1 MSDLETKTA
10 YNYTI
15 LQKIPWRY
23 DWIVHLLTGKHDDDV
38 SNFIKPWT
46 DSYTE
51 DTITNYKQ
59 VKFKTGCK
67 KIHIYPKRSRGMGQF
82 VRESR
87 ITGLPGCEARLDRF
101 WDTII
106 ARHRNKSIVN

>member
-1 MSDLETKTA
+1 
-10 YNYTI
+10 
-15 LQKIPWRY
+15 
-23 DWIVHLLTGKHDDDV
+23 
-38 SNFIKPWT
+38 
-46 DSYTE
+46 
-51 DTITNYKQ
+51 
-59 VKFKTGCK
+59 
-67 KIHIYPKRSRGMGQF
+67 MGQF